1 MLLRS
6 MGRSNKHQSSGDFLA
21 PLTQNTIL
29 IGWMADVGGRIVGEN
44 DKNDCACERIGL
56 AVWLLKESGSRDGI
70 NKVGITNLICVTPS
84 VAK

>member
-1 MLLRS
+1 
-6 MGRSNKHQSSGDFLA
+6 
-21 PLTQNTIL
+21 
-29 IGWMADVGGRIVGEN
+29 MADVGGRIVGEN

-70 NKVGITNLICVTPS
+70 NKVEITYLICVTPS